1 MGQIFFCQLKCPDYC
16 IFFRLKC
23 TSSCELLFLVSTKNW
38 CRWIAAFFHNIS
50 KLQTSQKVVFIG
62 QMSIYSSGV
71 FFEQIYEC
79 TIVLDVETNCR
90 NLQLFEKKKVQM
102 FAFKKG
108 RFQVFDMQTCLRVS
122 WQPTLDNSLPENG
135 TSTAPQVQH
144 NQLTLKWAWDA
155 FQAKRPKN
163 PVWTTNRCLCK
174 IMERIRVVSNR
185 VLHSNPQLS
194 NGCVSDGIA
203 NVTKPGY
210 TT

>member
-1 MGQIFFCQLKCPDYC
+1 MHNSPRCWNQLPQ
-16 IFFRLKC
+16 L
-23 TSSCELLFLVSTKNW
+23 
-38 CRWIAAFFHNIS
+38 AAFW
-50 KLQTSQKVVFIG
+50 
-62 QMSIYSSGV
+62 
-71 FFEQIYEC
+71 
-79 TIVLDVETNCR
+79 
-90 NLQLFEKKKVQM
+90 KKKVQM

-122 WQPTLDNSLPENG
+122 WQPTLDNSLPDNG

-210 TT
+210 TNVAIIHVGVVLGVQKGEGVAFLWANSGSSGSSATK